1 MFNDI
6 QEQMEQSQRRWEEM
20 NKIKQEIEENL
31 KQHPDTA
38 TDQNN
43 ILTTKLLLLLV
54 EQLQPV
60 AGLDSQKLQ
69 DSLKGLIDAFSGD
82 K

>member
-20 NKIKQEIEENL
+20 NKIKQEIEENM
-31 KQHPDTA
+31 KQNPNTA